1 MYERIGRY
9 VRPQAIK
16 NGARRIPEA
25 VQGGIGLRN
34 CKLCR
39 FSKVCN
45 SLPGICIILQ
55 YASIAVLLSVLGYLF
70 VTQELLS

>member
-1 MYERIGRY
+1 MAGLQPTRMGW
-9 VRPQAIK
+9 
-16 NGARRIPEA
+16 IPKQF
-25 VQGGIGLRN
+25 QGVFRLKN
-34 CKLCR
+34 CKLCG
-39 FSKVCN
+39 FSKACN

>member
-1 MYERIGRY
+1 MCSHGRSRAQTPERI
-9 VRPQAIK
+9 
-16 NGARRIPEA
+16 
-25 VQGGIGLRN
+25 QGSWEVGGLKN
-34 CKLCR
+34 CKLCG

-45 SLPGICIILQ
+45 SLPGICILLQ